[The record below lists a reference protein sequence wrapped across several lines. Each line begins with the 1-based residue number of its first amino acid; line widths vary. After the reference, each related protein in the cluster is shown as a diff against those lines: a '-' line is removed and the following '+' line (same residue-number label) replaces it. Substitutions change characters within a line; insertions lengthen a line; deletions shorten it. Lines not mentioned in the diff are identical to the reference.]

1 MQWSFFLREWY
12 DATVILGILNGIAQG
27 GGGGEEGNGF
37 VPREPLNQK
46 SVREGDIQKNIGS
59 LTLASSTLKALT
71 ANTDVLDILGSS
83 NKQRKFS

>member
-1 MQWSFFLREWY
+1 M
-12 DATVILGILNGIAQG
+12 LGILNGVAQG
-27 GGGGEEGNGF
+27 GGGWGRRGTVLSQGN
-37 VPREPLNQK
+37 RWIKK

>member
-1 MQWSFFLREWY
+1 MRLHK
-12 DATVILGILNGIAQG
+12 G
-27 GGGGEEGNGF
+27 GGGGEGGGTVLSQGN
-37 VPREPLNQK
+37 RWIK

>member
-1 MQWSFFLREWY
+1 M
-12 DATVILGILNGIAQG
+12 LGILNGGCTRGVG
-27 GGGGEEGNGF
+27 GWGRRGNGF

-46 SVREGDIQKNIGS
+46 SVRKGDIQKNIGS

>member
-1 MQWSFFLREWY
+1 M
-12 DATVILGILNGIAQG
+12 LGILNGVAQG
-27 GGGGEEGNGF
+27 GGGVGEEGNGF

-83 NKQRKFS
+83 NKQR

>member
-1 MQWSFFLREWY
+1 M
-12 DATVILGILNGIAQG
+12 LGILNGVAQG
-27 GGGGEEGNGF
+27 GVGWGRRGNGF

-83 NKQRKFS
+83 NKQR

>member
-1 MQWSFFLREWY
+1 M
-12 DATVILGILNGIAQG
+12 LGILNGVAQG
-27 GGGGEEGNGF
+27 GGGVGEEENGF
-37 VPREPLNQK
+37 VPREPLNKK

>member
-1 MQWSFFLREWY
+1 MVFFLREWY

-37 VPREPLNQK
+37 VPRKPLNQK

-83 NKQRKFS
+83 NKQR

>member
-1 MQWSFFLREWY
+1 MVFFSTWVVCNVRDFKWSCTR
-12 DATVILGILNGIAQG
+12 G
-27 GGGGEEGNGF
+27 GGVGEEGNGF

-83 NKQRKFS
+83 NKQR

>member
-12 DATVILGILNGIAQG
+12 DATVILGILNGIAQ

-83 NKQRKFS
+83 NKQR

>member
-1 MQWSFFLREWY
+1 M
-12 DATVILGILNGIAQG
+12 LGILNGVAQG
-27 GGGGEEGNGF
+27 GWGGGVGEEENGF
-37 VPREPLNQK
+37 VQREPLNKK

>member
-1 MQWSFFLREWY
+1 M
-12 DATVILGILNGIAQG
+12 LGILNGVAQG
-27 GGGGEEGNGF
+27 GGGVGEEGNGF
-37 VPREPLNQK
+37 VPREPLNKK

-71 ANTDVLDILGSS
+71 ANSDVLDILGSS